1 MFGGGVAFGPTIFDV
16 AVYMLFLALR
26 ARSSVA
32 LGLGREVR
40 RRFPSG
46 RLRSPVGL
54 GNYLTKFES
63 PRIHLTGQNTERLM
77 EEKVEKIA
85 LTFEENR
92 ICRKHFWKEKH
103 LVAPPFLVS
112 LLDISTV
119 KSAERNDAQQV
130 GGGAGKFGVE
140 T

>member
-54 GNYLTKFES
+54 GNYLT
-63 PRIHLTGQNTERLM
+63 
-77 EEKVEKIA
+77 
-85 LTFEENR
+85 
-92 ICRKHFWKEKH
+92 
-103 LVAPPFLVS
+103 
-112 LLDISTV
+112 DI
-119 KSAERNDAQQV
+119 
-130 GGGAGKFGVE
+130 
-140 T
+140 